1 VSDEERI
8 KALRLALDQLLSAC
22 ERLDSYEI
30 GSTDFWAAYHFAGNI
45 MDEAHSR
52 PVEPCPFYGT
62 PCEYV
67 AAGGRICALIDAA
80 RLEGIRLGLE
90 AAAREA
96 AKGSDRLDG
105 EWREGCKTDNH
116 LAGQSD
122 GMDEAAGLI
131 RALDPATIAREAVL
145 DKLVSEAQEQGMG
158 YE

>member
-90 AAAREA
+90 AAAIVAGSRIGYPRDVEMRA
-96 AKGSDRLDG
+96 A
-105 EWREGCKTDNH
+105 
-116 LAGQSD
+116 
-122 GMDEAAGLI
+122 I
-131 RALDPATIAREAVL
+131 RALDPETIAREAVL
-145 DKLVSEAQEQGMG
+145 DKLASEARKQGMG